1 MTDKTELINRLIYD
15 CNYFSTAEMFRPLL
29 ENMTE
34 AQLEKFTQ
42 HAIKVINNCVKTM
55 ENNYLRQME
64 EDEQNELSNN
74 KSD

>member
-1 MTDKTELINRLIYD
+1 MTIKNDLINRLIYD

-34 AQLEKFTQ
+34 VELEKFTQ

-55 ENNYLRQME
+55 ENNYLKQME
-64 EDEQNELSNN
+64 EQNEFSNN
-74 KSD
+74 